1 MKKKGVIVGL
11 SIPGIYPPGRT
22 DVVLDTLAPAF
33 LKSCVQSD
41 PDLNSRYDI
50 EIINS
55 TIDTDLEALAR
66 EISEKNPY
74 FVGYSVYVWNYEQKR
89 ESSAR
94 VRELLLDTKQIA
106 GGPQNS
112 ATAGKTQLENQQI
125 ELGI

>member
-66 EISEKNPY
+66 EISEKDPF
-74 FVGYSVYVWNYEQKR
+74 FVGYSVYVWNYEQMC
-89 ESSAR
+89 ENSAR
-94 VRELLLDTKQIA
+94 VKELLPDTTLIA
-106 GGPQNS
+106 GGPQVS
-112 ATAGKTQLENQQI
+112 FTVEETLLRI
-125 ELGI
+125 RRSIW

>member
-11 SIPGIYPPGRT
+11 YSRYLSPGRT

-66 EISEKNPY
+66 QISEKNP
-74 FVGYSVYVWNYEQKR
+74 F
-89 ESSAR
+89 
-94 VRELLLDTKQIA
+94 L
-106 GGPQNS
+106 
-112 ATAGKTQLENQQI
+112 
-125 ELGI
+125 